1 MARRPEPAKSWEERL
16 RPLPALAV
24 PLALCVVAYAVAL
37 RGALQFDDGHTIV
50 ENDALL
56 APWALLASAPRR
68 LLAGDRV
75 LVELTFALDRALG
88 GLDPLPYHL
97 TSLALHLVTVALAFA
112 LARRVLTRAGHASPR
127 AVALA
132 AAGVFALHPL
142 QTQAV
147 TYVSQRAEVMASL
160 FYLAGLLLLLR
171 AEERGRTRAG
181 VVAWL
186 GATAALVLGLG
197 SKLVVLTLPAAYVL
211 VGAAFPRPEE
221 RGGRLA
227 AAGRRLA
234 VVAPW
239 VAMGAVAAVRFARTL
254 AGRVDAGLD
263 IPGLPPGRYLLT
275 ELSALLVHLRLV
287 AWPAGQS
294 VDHAYALYE
303 PSQAVL
309 TAVCGAILAALL
321 AAAAALAFGR
331 GLLEPP
337 RPRGGRADATRRVVG
352 FGVLWFFLLLS
363 PTSTLLPVRDPLVE
377 HRSYLALLGPALAVA
392 ALGAEALRRWAP
404 GRARLALAAT
414 AALWLALAGATAAR
428 NRVWRT
434 RLELWSDAAAKAPR
448 SSRAH
453 ANLGLALASGYRMED
468 AVAELKRA
476 LALSGDGLVHPPQ
489 ILRDLGTGLIQ
500 LSRYRDAAV
509 ALERARQ
516 LAPADGV
523 TLAKLAIAHVGMG
536 QNGRAVELARAAV
549 AATPGGDAEFALALA
564 LVRSSQAQEGLAHAE
579 QAAALAPADGRPLR
593 LLAVTRAQLGDRA
606 GACRSYDQYVQVE
619 RDPGALASARTWAA
633 SVPCP

>member
-1 MARRPEPAKSWEERL
+1 MARRPEPTKRWEERL

-24 PLALCVVAYAVAL
+24 PLLLCVAAYALAL

-75 LVELTFALDRALG
+75 LVELTFALDRAAG

-97 TSLALHLVTVALAFA
+97 TSLALHLVVVGLAFA
-112 LARRVLTRAGHASPR
+112 FARRLLERAGHPSPR

-132 AAGVFALHPL
+132 AAGIFALHPL

-147 TYVSQRAEVMASL
+147 TYVSQRAEVLASL

-171 AEERGRTRAG
+171 AEARGRTRAG
-181 VVAWL
+181 LVAWL
-186 GATAALVLGLG
+186 GATAALLLGLG
-197 SKLVVLTLPAAYVL
+197 SKLIVLTLPAAYVL
-211 VGAAFPRPEE
+211 VGAVFPRSGE

-239 VAMGAVAAVRFARTL
+239 LALGTVAALRFARTL

-263 IPGLPPGRYLLT
+263 IPGLSPGRYLLT
-275 ELSALLVHLRLV
+275 ELSALVAHLRMF

-294 VDHAYALYE
+294 VDHAYPLYDPSRAAITAL
-303 PSQAVL
+303 S
-309 TAVCGAILAALL
+309 GALLAALL
-321 AAAAALAFGR
+321 VVGAALAFGR
-331 GLLEPP
+331 G
-337 RPRGGRADATRRVVG
+337 RGASGDGTRRVVG
-352 FGVLWFFLLLS
+352 FGVLWFFLLLA
-363 PTSTLLPVRDPLVE
+363 PTSTILPVRDPLVE

-392 ALGAEALRRWAP
+392 ALGAGALRRWAP
-404 GRARLALAAT
+404 GKAGAALAAT
-414 AALWLALAGATAAR
+414 AALWLALAGVSAAR

-434 RLELWSDAAAKAPR
+434 RLELWSDATAKAPT

-453 ANLGLALASGYRMED
+453 ANLGLALASAYRMEE

-476 LALSGDGLVHPPQ
+476 LALAADGLVHPPQ

-500 LSRYRDAAV
+500 LGRYRDAAA
-509 ALERARQ
+509 ALERARV
-516 LAPADGV
+516 LRPDDGV

-536 QNGRAVELARAAV
+536 QNARAVELARAAV
-549 AATPGGDAEFALALA
+549 AVAPGGDAEFALALA
-564 LVRSSQAQEGLAHAE
+564 LVRSSQPQEGLAHAE

-606 GACRSYDQYVQVE
+606 GACRLYARYLQVE
-619 RDPGALASARTWAA
+619 RDPGALASAQAWAA
-633 SVPCP
+633 SLPCP